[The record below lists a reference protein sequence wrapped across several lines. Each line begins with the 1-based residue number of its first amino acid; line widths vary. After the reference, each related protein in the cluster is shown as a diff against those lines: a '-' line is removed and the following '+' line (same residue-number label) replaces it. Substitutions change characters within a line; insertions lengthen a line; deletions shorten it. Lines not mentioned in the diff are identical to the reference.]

1 MTAVNEDD
9 DIEQFVAR
17 TIVHPPPPLNC
28 VVDDVTPSGSH
39 ASYTDNA
46 NNGDITVTSAGG
58 GHVTSNRTWDANTR
72 NSLESYPR
80 AGCIDKTTD
89 MYVNLPQ
96 RRASD
101 LAPASSVRPLVG
113 VHPCHYMNASI
124 GVQPSANSNHSQ
136 CQWWQC
142 GYGRRSLR
150 WYDASYDY
158 LRARTDDRTGLNVAV
173 CSAASLRP
181 ISLQHESV
189 SHTTHNSLL
198 LYRLSL
204 SIAGE

>member
-1 MTAVNEDD
+1 MNQDDSTD

-17 TIVHPPPPLNC
+17 MTVQPPPPLNC
-28 VVDDVTPSGSH
+28 LIDDVTSSYSH
-39 ASYTDNA
+39 TTYTD
-46 NNGDITVTSAGG
+46 DDVTVTSAGG
-58 GHVTSNRTWDANTR
+58 GHVTSDRTWNANTG
-72 NSLESYPR
+72 NSVESYPR

-101 LAPASSVRPLVG
+101 LAPAASVRPLVG
-113 VHPCHYMNASI
+113 VQPCHYMNGDL
-124 GVQPSANSNHSQ
+124 GVQTSANNSHSQ

-158 LRARTDDRTGLNVAV
+158 LRSRTDDRTGLNVAV
-173 CSAASLRP
+173 CTAASLRP
-181 ISLQHESV
+181 ISLQHE
-189 SHTTHNSLL
+189 
-198 LYRLSL
+198 
-204 SIAGE
+204 